1 MMMTMTATVTP
12 MCPTADRAIAHILVS
27 IGCTILN
34 YLIRVHMLLVLVVV
48 VLMESVVPGYGYQYV
63 VDFVFDVTYVVKA
76 YGLLGVLLRL
86 WPATRNFYFHS
97 FLI

>member
-1 MMMTMTATVTP
+1 M
-12 MCPTADRAIAHILVS
+12 
-27 IGCTILN
+27 
-34 YLIRVHMLLVLVVV
+34 
-48 VLMESVVPGYGYQYV
+48 PGYGYQYV